1 MSPKNTIM
9 LSYRILIFLS
19 AMLMGCQTKEK
30 NAPQTITKEIAKD
43 TARNFEESKKK
54 TRDSIAPIE
63 TKKNYNLLL
72 TSNALQLVNITTGST
87 IEIPFGKPIDQMI
100 EITNTALQLK
110 PSFIGT
116 NKECGAG
123 PLKMASWSN
132 GLALVFQQTAAEA
145 AKLKTDWKF
154 VGWYMGIG
162 SDPAQKVSTM
172 AGIGIGST
180 RAEMESAYVIAV
192 SKTSLGYEFS
202 TSSGLFGIFDGN
214 EKDAKISSLWSG
226 VSCNFR

>member
-1 MSPKNTIM
+1 M

-19 AMLMGCQTKEK
+19 ATLIGCQTKENNLPK
-30 NAPQTITKEIAKD
+30 TTNKEIAQD
-43 TARNFEESKKK
+43 TVRSYEESKKN
-54 TRDSIAPIE
+54 TIDSIATIE
-63 TKKNYNLLL
+63 TKKTHTLAL
-72 TSNALQLVNITTGST
+72 TSNALQLVNTTTGST

-110 PSFIGT
+110 PSFVGI
-116 NKECGAG
+116 NNECGAG

-132 GLALVFQQTAAEA
+132 GLTLVFQQTASDT
-145 AKLKTDWKF
+145 AKSKTDWKF
-154 VGWYMGIG
+154 AGWYMGIG

-180 RAEMESAYVIAV
+180 RTEMESAYVIAV

-202 TSSGLFGIFDGN
+202 TSSGLYGIFDGN
-214 EKDAKISSLWSG
+214 ENKSKISSLWSG
-226 VSCNFR
+226 ISCNFR